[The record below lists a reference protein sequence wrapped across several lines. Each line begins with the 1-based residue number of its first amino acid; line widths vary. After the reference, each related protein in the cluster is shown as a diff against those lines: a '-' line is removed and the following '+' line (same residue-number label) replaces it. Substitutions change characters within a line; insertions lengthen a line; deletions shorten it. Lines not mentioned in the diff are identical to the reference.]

1 MRYALVMI
9 AVLLCSGVPGLETIK
24 ITEKDKDEKVL
35 RVETVGKDH
44 GDETERP
51 LKQFL
56 DYLGSRDNVQFA
68 VTDKSIQT
76 ILVSTNILKDN
87 PKASWRAIVDS
98 ICKANKLRVDDSRL
112 EKEHLIVI
120 SKPQLIS
127 VKFKDADIREVLWSI
142 AQTGKV
148 NIVIDPD
155 VKGNVTV
162 SLTDVPAD
170 EAIITVAKTLDYVAV
185 KEKSGEFRVK

>member
-1 MRYALVMI
+1 MRYAPVMI
-9 AVLLCSGVPGLETIK
+9 ALLSCAALQAVETIK
-24 ITEKDKDEKVL
+24 ITETSPEAL
-35 RVETVGKDH
+35 RVESITGKDH
-44 GDETERP
+44 EAKERP
-51 LKQFL
+51 L
-56 DYLGSRDNVQFA
+56 YLVLEYLAAGHSVTFA
-68 VTDKSIQT
+68 LTDDAMKKIP
-76 ILVSTNILKDN
+76 ISTEYITAN
-87 PKASWRAIVDS
+87 PKASWRAILDT
-98 ICKANKLRVDDSRL
+98 ICRDKKLRVDDSRL

-162 SLTDVPAD
+162 SLTDVAAD